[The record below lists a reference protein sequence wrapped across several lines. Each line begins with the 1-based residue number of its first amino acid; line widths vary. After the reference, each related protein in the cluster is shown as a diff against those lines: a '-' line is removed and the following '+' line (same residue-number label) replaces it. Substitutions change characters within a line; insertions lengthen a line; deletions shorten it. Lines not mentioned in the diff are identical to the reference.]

1 MKGKALKLLSLVLVV
16 ILALTCFFACKDDE
30 PTPKP
35 DDNGGNVTPTPTP
48 TPTPEQK
55 DYVEI
60 ADEATLLEVAGKIA
74 ANTDGYA
81 TKTFKLTADIV
92 LTKDFAP
99 ITGFS
104 GVFDGQFHTIS
115 GLNIDSDLAEVGL
128 FSTLKNATVRNLT
141 VVATGVA
148 NANPEANIGIL
159 AGSAENSAIS
169 CVTVDGT
176 LTLGGS
182 RAVAGGVVALV
193 KNTTILNVKSTATL
207 AGAGSVAGGVVAK
220 LDEGAMLVNAYS
232 AATVS
237 ATAATKAAAV
247 AEKVTDSAVAYVL
260 VKEGAVVGVAE
271 ASEFLPDYII
281 GCKTGAAA
289 SEMGW
294 NTVDWD
300 VSGEAPALKADL
312 NKTHAA
318 PVVTL
323 DGVALT
329 AVYGEKLIVSAP
341 TLTAG
346 QAFVGYAVAGTA
358 YYQALP
364 VVNDL
369 ALTTVTVDYEALLG
383 TWTALSASD
392 DALTVAETLSFGTT
406 SLTYVTA
413 TVADGVPTLYF
424 ADAEG
429 ALYRLSVKTLSAA
442 EKSSLGYTVDGAA
455 LLALEKKNGNGYDAA
470 KFYMPAPGAAVG
482 AWTIDG
488 KVTIYTSDLV
498 ANGTQ
503 NAYRSMTVGVSVG
516 TYKTCLTVKDGAISV
531 LADGAAVG
539 TDADGAPVLTKN
551 GATLALAVDALDGEW
566 IGNGTKLTISNGKI
580 GDTTLKAVST
590 VYGSGLLNEADNTLY
605 IVTFSGIVAIKDGQ
619 SVLLANGDFSGDWKT
634 VIDGVT
640 TTVTIVGDQVY
651 VNGAA
656 DAVTATITP
665 DAATGVAK
673 LTVAIGDKTY
683 AFVHDG
689 IMLVA
694 DDLTLYTAS
703 AVNALYG
710 SYVLGSTSFVLSDGK
725 LVIVKAGVAGT
736 AQNLTLVYADE
747 ILTFVAGDLTFAPVN
762 DRMTVTG
769 YVSEVTGKTDTLNLF
784 SAAELATV
792 IAALKGDWM
801 ARSTGGVKYASLK
814 MSFTADG
821 VLSFD
826 GKTSAY
832 EFGFDSNGAIVLNAK
847 CLYEGK
853 VGQITV
859 TPRANGLLSTNGV
872 GVGAMMPE
880 ALAESVGKY
889 YEFLTGSGE
898 EGEIPS
904 YIYFYYDGKLSLNI
918 VKNGTVTKTDYP
930 ITAYEIATNG
940 LTYVLTVIDPET
952 KEVVVTVTF
961 GGNKTLVF
969 NNTTYTNVDFL
980 IPKNTYHEV
989 GKTSGISFDVITGSV
1004 GYYEHDEDED
1014 EDIWYDAVYPLYGFR
1029 YTDAAGK
1036 VYTSVDFS
1044 WAKVNGVHTVTARVK
1059 ASDDETLTLTITYPD
1074 GHDFSKLSVKVG
1086 DAEAIDVY
1094 SESMIANDIS
1104 GSYENK
1110 EHSFSVSKAGVLTLN
1125 GEKKEFTYVR
1135 NGDIVTYTVDGVDY
1149 VIDLKTPEILKCGNE
1164 VYYDARFAMF
1174 AGVELKSFKRG
1185 DATADRLHTL
1195 ILTDDGFFFDGV
1207 KITWTQ
1213 YSKVEDNLIFT
1224 AQEMID
1230 GAATDVVWKL
1240 ENHNK
1245 SYGSFGITFYP
1256 NYSGDWNQRVFVPS
1270 ILLDVGPSYVAGDTI
1285 ITIKAGD
1292 YSTGSYEPFIFML
1305 GQTRYTFADY
1315 TCSLVD
1321 GVFTVDLGDG
1331 NQLGFVKAEGVV
1343 TVTFNGATASTYTP
1357 PSLEDFEMET
1367 TQFFATTP
1375 ASNKVQ
1381 VVNGVITYNPNGG
1394 AYGAQIIDAYS
1405 FGKWNGLDI
1414 IYFRASGTNWAILL
1428 GENGKPVPV
1437 VAKMLDLFGTYK
1449 LDGKTVTVSFD
1460 TSTDTPA
1467 VKVKVGETDATE
1479 VKVDSKLL
1487 PADNHYYVTFTYGDA
1502 VYYIAP
1508 DLVDGGAVLAD
1519 AATFNRVGQFT
1530 LASGNYLQIWLTKDT
1545 DGSAKLIYKVYRYNV
1560 VDEIVTPAPVSGKAN
1575 VYSVTYGEGTT
1586 EYFAL
1591 LTDAAAGYNFLA
1603 IPNDALSLLGTFTAK
1618 NGKSY
1623 VAAIGKDKDNKI
1635 AYVVTY
1641 DGQAAVIATYDA
1653 TMKALKF
1660 AYNDGTTDYTCYATR
1675 SGDDLVVTEINAKQN
1690 AFVTTGSGF
1699 KTPLNT
1705 SWFTKVALVDGA
1717 PEVTFRYT
1725 KATNAY
1731 FNADNTRL
1739 YFTYDGVEYCIVM
1752 VDATQTTDYNR
1763 AVVVTAA
1770 QAAFI
1775 GTHTVDGKN
1784 LVVTVTAEY
1793 SPKLSVAYN
1802 GTTVSDVVFHSAEIM
1817 TFKGVAADNVSPCYY
1832 AAVLKD
1838 GKITLQTDFLDTTDL
1853 FYHYLG
1859 TYDDRHYT
1867 FGYKVTLNEDGTVK
1881 ATYALTDST
1890 GKALDY
1896 SINPDTLIVTVT
1908 VNGAAK
1914 YYAVCTGSTKALAEL
1929 PAADVALLGSY
1940 TVDGHTVK
1948 LMANC
1953 TVKYNSWSEKY
1964 SYTTG
1969 YKLSFDNGDPM
1980 SVSFSKD
1987 NGTPEKQY
1995 VQFKAGDK
2003 TYLFFVVEA
2012 GVSAKLHELTEAQI
2026 AMIGVNYSTIESS
2039 RKYLKTNIVFAD
2051 DGTFELALYF
2061 DGAAISDE
2069 ADVTYGKSFKAA
2081 SGETYYLINGAGV
2094 TSPYIL
2100 TAAQYAWY
2108 MTDAAVGGHTITVI
2122 PGASSSNAFQ
2132 VKLDGATT
2140 AVKGELV
2147 AGDYPYIKFTVDT
2160 ATYILA
2166 HNTTAENALVLTQLT
2181 AEQSS
2186 ALSLNISGVKLL
2198 KEDGTQYASD
2208 TFKAVV
2214 TVDAAGTV
2222 SISYTYG
2229 NNPAPT
2235 SVEVIT
2241 ITDTSLN
2248 IQSVVK
2254 VVIEGKT
2261 TYLILHGR
2269 YKSVM
2274 TADQYALVGNWTLA
2288 DGKTIT
2294 IGLDPKPGD
2303 VRLMV
2308 TYDSKSVSGDDAWQ
2322 SNPHTSGSALFKTVD
2337 GKTVCEFTIDGTTY
2351 QASLVDGTMTV
2362 TAVTAD

>member
-35 DDNGGNVTPTPTP
+35 DDNGGNVTPTP

-159 AGSAENSAIS
+159 AGSAENSVIS

-176 LTLGGS
+176 LTLGGN

-260 VKEGAVVGVAE
+260 VKEGDVVGVAE

-300 VSGEAPALKADL
+300 VSGEAPVLKADL

-341 TLTAG
+341 TLAAG

-369 ALTTVTVDYEALLG
+369 ALTTVTVDYQALLG

-566 IGNGTKLTISNGKI
+566 IGNGTKLTILNGKI

-640 TTVTIVGDQVY
+640 TSVTIVGDQVY

-710 SYVLGSTSFVLSDGK
+710 SYVLGSTSFVLADGK
-725 LVIVKAGVAGT
+725 LVIVKAGVTGT

-769 YVSEVTGKTDTLNLF
+769 YVSEVTGKADTLNLF

-832 EFGFDSNGAIVLNAK
+832 EFGFDSTGAVVLNAK

-889 YEFLTGSGE
+889 YEFLTGSGA

-940 LTYVLTVIDPET
+940 STYVLTVIDPET
-952 KEVVVTVTF
+952 KKVVVTVTF

-980 IPKNTYHEV
+980 IPTDTYHEI
-989 GKTSGISFDVITGSV
+989 GKEGGISFAVITGSA
-1004 GYYEHDEDED
+1004 GYYEYDEDED

-1044 WAKVNGVHTVTARVK
+1044 WAKADGVHTVTARVK

-1094 SESMIANDIS
+1094 SESMIADMA
-1104 GSYENK
+1104 GSYESK

-1125 GEKKEFTYVR
+1125 GANKTFTYVR
-1135 NGDIVTYTVDGVDY
+1135 NGDIITYTVDGVDY
-1149 VIDLKTPEILKCGNE
+1149 VVDLKTPEILKCGDE

-1185 DATADRLHTL
+1185 DATADCLHTL
-1195 ILTDDGFFFDGV
+1195 ILTDNGFFFDGV

-1213 YSKVEDNLIFT
+1213 YSKVEDNLFFT
-1224 AQEMID
+1224 AQEMIE
-1230 GAATDVVWKL
+1230 GTATDVVWKL

-1270 ILLDVGPSYVAGDTI
+1270 ILLDVGSSYVAGDTI

-1305 GQTRYTFADY
+1305 GQTRYTYADY
-1315 TCSLVD
+1315 TCSLAD

-1331 NQLGFVKAEGVV
+1331 NRLGFVKAEGVV

-1357 PSLEDFEMET
+1357 PSLEAFEMEV
-1367 TQFFATTP
+1367 TQVFATT
-1375 ASNKVQ
+1375 AAANKVQ
-1381 VVNGVITYNPNGG
+1381 VVNGVITYSPNS
-1394 AYGAQIIDAYS
+1394 YYPTVVEAYS
-1405 FGKWNGLDI
+1405 FGKWNGLDV

-1428 GENGKPVPV
+1428 GTNGKPVPV
-1437 VAKMLDLFGTYK
+1437 VAEMLDLFGTYK

-1479 VKVDSKLL
+1479 VKIDSKLL
-1487 PADNHYYVTFTYGDA
+1487 PTDNHYYVTFTYGDA

-1508 DLVDGGAVLAD
+1508 DLVNGGAVLAD
-1519 AATFNRVGQFT
+1519 AATFNRVSKPS
-1530 LASGNYLQIWLTKDT
+1530 LASGKTMQILLTKDT

-1635 AYVVTY
+1635 AFVVTY
-1641 DGQAAVIATYDA
+1641 HGKAAVVAAYD
-1653 TMKALKF
+1653 TNQKALKF
-1660 AYNDGTTDYTCYATR
+1660 AYNDGTTDYTCYATK
-1675 SGDDLVVTEINAKQN
+1675 SGDDLVVTEINAKQT
-1690 AFVTTGSGF
+1690 AFVTTGSYGYY
-1699 KTPLNT
+1699 TPLNS
-1705 SWFTKVALVDGA
+1705 SWYTKVAFVGGA
-1717 PEVTFRYT
+1717 PEVTFRST

-1739 YFTYDGVEYCIVM
+1739 YFTYEGVEYCIVM
-1752 VDATQTTDYNR
+1752 VDATQKYDYNR

-1770 QAAFI
+1770 QAAFL

-1784 LVVTVTAEY
+1784 LVITVTAESY
-1793 SPKLSVAYN
+1793 PKLSVAYN
-1802 GTTVSDVVFHSAEIM
+1802 GKTVSDVIFHSAELM
-1817 TFKGVAADNVSPCYY
+1817 TFKGLAADNVSPCYY

-1838 GKITLQTDFLDTTDL
+1838 GKITLQADILDTTDL
-1853 FYHYLG
+1853 FYNYLG
-1859 TYDDRHYT
+1859 TYNDRHYT
-1867 FGYKVTLNEDGTVK
+1867 FGYTATLNEDGTVK
-1881 ATYALTDST
+1881 TTYTLTDST
-1890 GKALDY
+1890 GAALTY

-1908 VNGAAK
+1908 VSGSAK

-1929 PAADVALLGSY
+1929 TAADVALLGNY

-1948 LMANC
+1948 LVANY
-1953 TVKYNSWSEKY
+1953 TVKYNDWRET
-1964 SYTTG
+1964 YTYTAG

-2039 RKYLKTNIVFAD
+2039 RKYLKTNIVFAA

-2061 DGAAISDE
+2061 DGKAISDE

-2081 SGETYYLINGAGV
+2081 SGETYYLINGAGI

-2108 MTDAAVGGHTITVI
+2108 MTDAAVGDHTITVI
-2122 PGASSSNAFQ
+2122 PGANSSNAFQ

-2140 AVKGELV
+2140 AVKGEFV

-2166 HNTTAENALVLTQLT
+2166 HDTTAENALVLTQLT
-2181 AEQSS
+2181 AEQAS
-2186 ALSLNISGVKLL
+2186 ALSLNISDVKLL
-2198 KEDGTQYASD
+2198 KEDGTQYEKCALM
-2208 TFKAVV
+2208 AVV

-2229 NNPAPT
+2229 TNPAPT

-2241 ITDTSLN
+2241 ITNASLN
-2248 IQSVVK
+2248 IKSVVK

-2261 TYLILHGR
+2261 TYLILHGN

-2274 TADQYALVGNWTLA
+2274 TADQYALVGSWTLA

-2294 IGLDPKPGD
+2294 IGLDPRSSY
-2303 VRLMV
+2303 VCLMV
-2308 TYDSKSVSGDDAWQ
+2308 TYDGNQVISGYDAWQ
-2322 SNPHTSGSALFKTVD
+2322 GNPHMSGTVLFKTVD

-2362 TAVTAD
+2362 TAVTAG